1 MTIET
6 TCTYLG
12 DAMKPCGCRAV
23 EGKSY
28 CAEHVFV
35 VYQKGSANRK
45 RHKDTRRANAIR
57 DLISDFNAAVE
68 ELESE
73 GFDVHGDSELKPVE
87 LDDDLVL

>member
-1 MTIET
+1 MTTET

-12 DAMKPCGCRAV
+12 NAMKPCGCRAV

-28 CAEHVFV
+28 CAEHIFI

-45 RHKDTRRANAIR
+45 RHKDIRKAEAIR
-57 DLISDFNAAVE
+57 NLISDFHAAVE

-73 GFDVHGDSELKPVE
+73 GFDVFGDSELKTVE
-87 LDDDLVL
+87 LDDELVL